1 MSHRIYRESQLQ
13 VRGNRVVGRR
23 EFLKST
29 ALAGAAAGALNWTD
43 CISAQAADLRKRG
56 MSCIL
61 LWMQGA
67 PSQLETFDPKPG
79 HENGGETKAI
89 DTNVSG
95 IRISANLPEIAKV
108 ADKLAIVRS
117 MSTKEGNHQRASYM
131 LHTSYVPTA
140 TVRHPSLGSVA
151 AHEIADA
158 ACELPAFVRVGQVQ
172 NGSNGGFLGTAYDAF
187 DVGGGGGRF
196 AGAAGGGGGMTPSN
210 TTITTS
216 EDRYRRRLNLLD
228 RLEGAVDNPAI
239 AQASADHRKLYDKA
253 ARMIMSEQMKAFELR
268 EEPQSVLDAY
278 GSGAFASGCLLARRL
293 VETGVTFVEVGLGT
307 WDTHQDNFTACKAL
321 CNQLDRPYAALLR
334 DLEQRG
340 MLDRTLVVWMGEFGR
355 TPRINPRGGRDH
367 YPRAFNVVLAG
378 GGVKGGQVIGETTA
392 GGEDVV
398 DSPVSEKD
406 LFQSIYQ
413 SLKINTH
420 KEFMSPIGRPIK
432 VVDGGSPIP
441 GLVS

>member
-1 MSHRIYRESQLQ
+1 MTQRIYRESQ
-13 VRGNRVVGRR
+13 VRVLGNRVVGRR

-29 ALAGAAAGALNWTD
+29 ALAGAAAGALSWTD

-67 PSQLETFDPKPG
+67 PSQFETFDPKPG

-95 IRISANLPEIAKV
+95 IRISENLPEIAKV

-117 MSTKEGNHQRASYM
+117 MSTKEGNHQRASYL

-140 TVRHPSLGSVA
+140 TVRHPALGSVA

-196 AGAAGGGGGMTPSN
+196 AGAMGAGGGMAPSN
-210 TTITTS
+210 TAITTS
-216 EDRYRRRLNLLD
+216 KDRYHRRLNLLD
-228 RLEGAVDNPAI
+228 RLEGAVENPAI

-268 EEPQSVLDAY
+268 EEPQSILDAY

-293 VETGVTFVEVGLGT
+293 IETGVTFV
-307 WDTHQDNFTACKAL
+307 
-321 CNQLDRPYAALLR
+321 
-334 DLEQRG
+334 
-340 MLDRTLVVWMGEFGR
+340 
-355 TPRINPRGGRDH
+355 
-367 YPRAFNVVLAG
+367 
-378 GGVKGGQVIGETTA
+378 
-392 GGEDVV
+392 
-398 DSPVSEKD
+398 
-406 LFQSIYQ
+406 
-413 SLKINTH
+413 
-420 KEFMSPIGRPIK
+420 
-432 VVDGGSPIP
+432 
-441 GLVS
+441 